1 MGCSLASSL
10 VDLKK
15 ELKRSYDPDYLFIEP
30 SEMVTTQELR
40 NVTGM
45 GLRDIR
51 YTIGPFVTLVDGP
64 LFEFLWSE
72 RRALLLSQVKDADLV
87 AVSRS
92 DSIAAAEVAEIRQAL
107 DPHCSNLIT
116 LSVRVGDGLAEV
128 LKKVCDADLS
138 GISASGA

>member
-15 ELKRSYDPDYLFIEP
+15 ELKRSYDPDFLFIEP

-40 NVTGM
+40 QVTGM

-51 YTIGPFVTLVDGP
+51 YSIGPFITLVDGP
-64 LFEFLWSE
+64 LFGFLWSE

-87 AVSRS
+87 TVSRA
-92 DSIAAAEVAEIRQAL
+92 DSITAAEMAEIRRAL
-107 DPHCSNLIT
+107 DPYCSCPIT
-116 LSVRVGDGLAEV
+116 LSVRSGEGLAEV
-128 LKKVCDADLS
+128 LKKVCDAD
-138 GISASGA
+138 